1 MRIGDWAIIL
11 ATLVGPIVA
20 VVITLWYQK
29 RDNDYSRKIQ
39 IFRSLM
45 QWRANW
51 LHPDW
56 VGALNMIPVEFS
68 GCTEIISAFNGLIDK
83 LNDRGFSDGGEHL
96 GHAYQRAEAAFVE
109 LVQQIGARLRI
120 DLTGVD
126 LRSRVYAPRGWADEQ
141 ASIQSLR
148 SETLALL
155 RGETAVKVEVGYTV
169 PARAVAAQ

>member
-1 MRIGDWAIIL
+1 
-11 ATLVGPIVA
+11 
-20 VVITLWYQK
+20 
-29 RDNDYSRKIQ
+29 
-39 IFRSLM
+39 M

-56 VGALNMIPVEFS
+56 VGALNMIPVEFA
-68 GCTEIISAFNGLIDK
+68 GRAEIISAFNGHIDK
-83 LNDRGFSDGGEHL
+83 LNDRGFADGGEHL
-96 GHAYQRAEAAFVE
+96 NRAYQRAEAAFTE
-109 LVQQIGARLRI
+109 LIQKIARQLSI

-155 RGETAVKVEVGYTV
+155 RGQTAVKVDVGQ
-169 PARAVAAQ
+169 AALVEAQ